1 MSTFTWIG
9 ISERSFFN
17 QLLQKK
23 LKLSKSSYYS
33 AMNAMKEGRE
43 VGRNR
48 KPPYLRDVEKAE
60 FWDWVECN
68 SHEGKCATM
77 KEMREYVTHIVRV
90 KRPAVLHNRTLVSRW
105 YIRKILGKGG
115 LMLDKCTIPILLR
128 NFYPLMRRAI
138 SSLS

>member
-1 MSTFTWIG
+1 MKETSI
-9 ISERSFFN
+9 FN

-23 LKLSKSSYYS
+23 LKLTKSSYHS
-33 AMNAMKEGRE
+33 AVNAMKEGRE

-48 KPPYLRDVEKAE
+48 KPPNLRDMEKAE

-68 SHEGKCATM
+68 SHEGNCATM

-90 KRPAVLHNRTLVSRW
+90 KRPAVLHNRRLVSRG

-115 LMLDKCTIPILLR
+115 FCWISVAIPMLLR
-128 NFYPLMRRAI
+128 NYYPLMRRAS
-138 SSLS
+138 SSLSWVRF